1 MRVAL
6 YYPWIYL
13 TSGGERVILE
23 LARRS
28 RHEWKLLTSHYEPEN
43 TFPELRRMNV
53 TELNPVSV
61 RRDVISTARSAAT
74 ILLQKLPIDD
84 CDALFVLSE
93 GLGDFILFR
102 NHRKPTLGYCLTP
115 LRAAFDPFYR
125 DQAFRKRGP
134 AGRAALAAGLGIF
147 AALDRLAWRHYTR
160 ILFLSKEAVNRT
172 RDAGLLGDRPP
183 DIVYPATGVSADR
196 PSDRH
201 EQYFLIP
208 GRIMW
213 TKNIQLGIR
222 AFLQFLADRPQARG
236 FRLVVAGMVDAK
248 SVPYL
253 AELRALAGADSRI
266 EFSLAPSDAAL
277 RRLYEEC
284 FAVLFTPLNEDLG
297 IVPIEAMA
305 FGKPV
310 IAVNGGGP
318 TETIQ
323 HGVQGFLE
331 MPSPE
336 AFAARMVELYDNPSR
351 GWEMGRMGFQQAR
364 LFSWEHFVGRVDGE
378 LEAITGLNPAGSLAG
393 AAEHQVRMAD

>member
-28 RHEWKLLTSHYEPEN
+28 RHEWKLFTSHFEPDN
-43 TFPELRRMNV
+43 TFPELRGMNV
-53 TELNPVSV
+53 SELKPVSV

-74 ILLQKLPIDD
+74 ILLQKLPIAD

-102 NHRKPTLGYCLTP
+102 NHRKPSLGYCLTP
-115 LRAAFDPFYR
+115 LRAAFDPVYR
-125 DQAFRKRGP
+125 DQAFRKRG
-134 AGRAALAAGLGIF
+134 ATGRAALAAGLGIF
-147 AALDRLAWRHYTR
+147 AAVDKLAWKHYTR
-160 ILFLSKEAVNRT
+160 VLFLSKEAVKRA
-172 RDAGLLGDRPP
+172 RQAGLLGERPP
-183 DIVYPATGVSADR
+183 DIVYPATGLSTDR
-196 PSDRH
+196 PCECQRP
-201 EQYFLIP
+201 YFLVP

-213 TKNIQLGIR
+213 TKNIQLAIR
-222 AFLQFLADRPQARG
+222 AFRQFLADRPDARD
-236 FRLVVAGMVDAK
+236 FRLVVAGIVDAK
-248 SVPYL
+248 SVSYL
-253 AELRALAGADSRI
+253 AELRELAGADSRI
-266 EFSLAPSDAAL
+266 EFSLAPSDAEL

-310 IAVNGGGP
+310 IAVNSGGP

-331 MPSPE
+331 NPSPE

-351 GWEMGRMGFQQAR
+351 GWEMGRMGFHRAR
-364 LFSWEHFVGRVDGE
+364 LFSWDHFVGRIDDE
-378 LEAITGLNPAGSLAG
+378 LEAIAGMNPADSLAG
-393 AAEHQVRMAD
+393 TAGHQVRKAD